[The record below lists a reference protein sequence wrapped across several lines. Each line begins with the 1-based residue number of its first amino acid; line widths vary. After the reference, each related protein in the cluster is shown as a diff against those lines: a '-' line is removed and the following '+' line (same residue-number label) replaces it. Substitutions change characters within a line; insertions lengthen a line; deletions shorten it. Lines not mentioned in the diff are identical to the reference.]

1 MTDTIRLELWQ
12 WTRHP
17 DKYILALEGG
27 ARPFEDS
34 PSMAREWTCID
45 VLQAINPLVRPIP
58 KGYNLVVAK
67 SLDQYPYNTYAIR
80 LVADLFN
87 TSERGVYF
95 LANDELINDIR
106 RAAHSI
112 PLNAERGIYRRSQL
126 PEISDLD
133 DI

>member
-1 MTDTIRLELWQ
+1 MTNTIRLELWQ

-17 DKYILALEGG
+17 DKYILTLEGG

-34 PSMAREWTCID
+34 PSMAREWTHID

-58 KGYNLVVAK
+58 KGYNVVVAK

-95 LANDELINDIR
+95 LANDELIDDIR
-106 RAAHSI
+106 RTARSI
-112 PLNAERGIYRRSQL
+112 PLNAERGIYKRSQL